1 MKKMMKLL
9 QSRSGQGAPLILA
22 VVLVCLLLSCVVFEY
37 MRLLIVAQGV
47 RTPPNPPLLTWLP
60 KTGMKRIPASGKGI
74 RAATSFPAHP
84 GMKTSATG
92 TSTTA

>member
-37 MRLLIVAQGV
+37 MRLLIGAQGV
-47 RTPPNPPLLTWLP
+47 RDAAQSAIVDVAAENFGRLP
-60 KTGMKRIPASGKGI
+60 AFRLILV
-74 RAATSFPAHP
+74 
-84 GMKTSATG
+84 
-92 TSTTA
+92 

>member
-37 MRLLIVAQGV
+37 MRLLIVAQGC
-47 RTPPNPPLLTWLP
+47 LLY
-60 KTGMKRIPASGKGI
+60 
-74 RAATSFPAHP
+74 TS
-84 GMKTSATG
+84 
-92 TSTTA
+92 